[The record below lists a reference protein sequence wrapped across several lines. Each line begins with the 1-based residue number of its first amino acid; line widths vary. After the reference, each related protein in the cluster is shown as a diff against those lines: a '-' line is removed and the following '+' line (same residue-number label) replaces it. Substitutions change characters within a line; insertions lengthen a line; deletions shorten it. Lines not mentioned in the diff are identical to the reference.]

1 MRKALLYLLVL
12 AAAGLTLAQALQP
25 ARATSG
31 YRLPWSNSDSYLVT
45 QGWDGTF
52 SHFCPGYNCYAYDFG
67 LPAGTVVRASAEGTV
82 VAAIGSHTTGGCS
95 PSFNPQTN
103 YVRIAHFDG
112 SVTRY
117 LHLRDVSVAVDQQV
131 AQGDVI
137 GHSGATGYACGA
149 HLHFQRDLA
158 GTSVEVYFEEYKGQ
172 QLTSGQRVTSQN
184 GPLPTP
190 TPAATLPCPANTMP
204 SGDQCVPLPPPATAT
219 ATPTPTNTPTPTYTP
234 TPTNT
239 PTPTDTPTPTPT
251 PTPLF
256 AAGDAGCDGNT
267 NAIDA
272 LLVLQYSAGYPP
284 SWCTIFG
291 DANRDG
297 AVDPIDATVILQYD
311 AGLIAG
317 L

>member
-1 MRKALLYLLVL
+1 MRKLLLCLLVL
-12 AAAGLTLAQALQP
+12 AAAGFTLAPALQP

-31 YRLPWSNSDSYLVT
+31 YKLPWSYGASYLVT
-45 QGWDGTF
+45 QGWGGQF

-67 LPAGTVVRASAEGTV
+67 LPAGTVLRAAADGTV
-82 VAAIGSHTTGGCS
+82 VAAVGSHTTGGCS
-95 PSFNPQTN
+95 PSFNNQTN

-117 LHLRDVSVAVDQQV
+117 LHLRDVSVSVDQQV

-172 QLTSGQRVTSQN
+172 ELTNGQRVTSQN

-190 TPAATLPCPANTMP
+190 TPMPTLPCPANTMP
-204 SGDQCVPLPPPATAT
+204 SGDQCVPVPPSAT
-219 ATPTPTNTPTPTYTP
+219 ATPTPTNTSTP
-234 TPTNT
+234 TPTHT

-251 PTPLF
+251 PTPAWL
-256 AAGDAGCDGNT
+256 AGDAGCDGAT

-284 SWCTIFG
+284 SWCTIYG
-291 DANRDG
+291 DTNQDG
-297 AVDPIDATVILQYD
+297 AVDPVDASIILQYD

-317 L
+317 LPV